1 MAKTTDKYHIEFGII
16 GINKLQK
23 YQQGLAATNKQ
34 LKDLNKQIAKQKGA
48 TSAQANKLTRLASQ
62 QQTYNKRVKDGVKHL
77 KAYKQA
83 QDKGTIGTTKAWK
96 ANKKLELSSL
106 KMGAAVVAATMAFR
120 KLSQFLISSVKDFAA
135 YEKGVKNVTT
145 LLSSEDTGLFRGELF
160 EGAISVS
167 KDFGFAMGD
176 VTKAMFD
183 SVSAGVKG
191 GDAINFLNEASKLAI
206 AGVTDLKSATLGLTT
221 VLNAYGMTADKVD
234 DVSAVLFTTQKFGV
248 TTVDELAK
256 SIGVVV
262 PFAAASGISLEELGA
277 SIAVTTR
284 SGLDAAKTVT
294 ALRAAISQMQ
304 KPSEQS
310 ADLFTKWGIPVG
322 AAQMKAVGFTETM
335 KRLNEVYKQSPR
347 DIELMFGN
355 VRGLTAIF
363 SIAGDNAA
371 DYGKFLAELNDES
384 LRSANVAKATAEQMD
399 STQFKID
406 QMNSS
411 WTAFKISLGDNEW
424 AREIIDHTK
433 TILDLATQ
441 FGAAEAAQA
450 TWYDGVRNFTDKQ
463 LTQLGL
469 KALIPYLDMVR
480 GTQTQIEELTE
491 KMNREQ
497 AEALFEPIRGYT
509 ATDNL
514 KKWANSLATD
524 IPKGYKTMLD
534 QIAAQT
540 RKVKPE
546 DLQYLTPAQVDLV
559 KLGSDYDKSRK
570 TVSDKLQEE
579 INAKKKLKD
588 DEAKALALIQQKW
601 SQFELSQRSE
611 FNEKAHEL
619 NVSFA
624 KKEDKT
630 AEEVKEH
637 KLQLIQLE
645 LDYLQGALNEKG
657 IAANVEVEMK
667 KKVNALLLKQIQI
680 KNQKEIKDE
689 REKLG
694 VIAQLQRQATS
705 LAAKVV
711 TDSLNDKQAKE
722 EEATKAKVERI
733 DRELEAGLITQRTA
747 DKEKEKIDRASF
759 NRKKEFELKQATIGW
774 VQELIN
780 IRIAAAANPANS
792 ITFGAAGISQYA
804 IMAALATAAYAHNR
818 SQINAQQFARGGM
831 VYGNSHA
838 QGGEKFAVG
847 GRVAELEGGEAV
859 INKRST
865 AMFGSTLSAMNVAGG
880 GKSFTS
886 PNFGGGG
893 LIDYGRLGAVIGQN
907 TNVVLPVESL
917 NKVQNRVK
925 TIESTS
931 KF

>member
-48 TSAQANKLTRLASQ
+48 TSANANKLSRLTNQ
-62 QQTYNKRVKDGVKHL
+62 QQVYNKKVKDGIKHL
-77 KAYKQA
+77 QAYNKARER
-83 QDKGTIGTTKAWK
+83 GTLGVTKAWK
-96 ANKKLELSSL
+96 ANKKMTLSSM

-145 LLSSEDTGLFRGELF
+145 LLSSEDTGAFRGELF

-206 AGVTDLKSATLGLTT
+206 AGVTDLKSATMGLTT
-221 VLNAYGMTADKVD
+221 VLNAYGMTADKVS

-335 KRLNEVYKQSPR
+335 KRLNDVYKQSPR

-371 DYGKFLAELNDES
+371 DYGKFLAELNDET
-384 LRSANVAKATAEQMD
+384 LRSANVSKATAEQMD

-406 QMNSS
+406 QMSAA
-411 WTAFKISLGDNEW
+411 WTAFKINLGDNEW
-424 AREIIDHTK
+424 AREIIEHTT
-433 TILDLATQ
+433 TILGLATQ
-441 FGAAEAAQA
+441 FGVAETAQA
-450 TWYDGVRNFTDKQ
+450 TWYDAVRNFTDKQ
-463 LTQLGL
+463 LGQLGL
-469 KALIPYLDMVR
+469 EAMIPYLDMVR
-480 GTQTQIEELTE
+480 GTQTEIEKLTE
-491 KMNREQ
+491 KMNKEQ
-497 AEALFEPIRGYT
+497 AEAIFEPIRDYT
-509 ATDNL
+509 ATDRL
-514 KKWANSLATD
+514 KEYANSLATD
-524 IPKGYKTMLD
+524 VPIGFKVMLD

-540 RKVKPE
+540 RKIKPE
-546 DLQYLTPAQVDLV
+546 DLQYLTPAQIDLV
-559 KLGSDYDKSRK
+559 KLGSDYDESRK
-570 TVSDKLQEE
+570 MVSDKLQEE
-579 INAKKKLKD
+579 IEAKKKLKD
-588 DEAKALALIQQKW
+588 DEAKALALIQMAW
-601 SQFELSQRSE
+601 SNTELAARGK
-611 FNEKAHEL
+611 FNEDAHNL
-619 NVSFA
+619 NISFA
-624 KKEDKT
+624 KKEKKT
-630 AEEVKEH
+630 ADEVKEH
-637 KLQLIQLE
+637 KLTLIQLE
-645 LDYLQGALNEKG
+645 LDYLQAVLIEKG
-657 IAANVEVEMK
+657 ISATQEVEMK
-667 KKVNALLLKQIQI
+667 KRINALLLKQTQI
-680 KNQKEIKDE
+680 SSTKEIKDE
-689 REKLG
+689 KNKLA
-694 VIAQLQRQATS
+694 VKAQLQRQSVA
-705 LAAKVV
+705 LAAKIF
-711 TDSLNDKQAKE
+711 TDSISNKSKAE
-722 EEATKAKVERI
+722 EEAANEEKARI
-733 DRELEAGLITQRTA
+733 DEKLEAGLMTQRTA
-747 DKEKEKIDRASF
+747 DKEKEKIDRESF

-774 VQELIN
+774 IQELIN
-780 IRIAAAANPANS
+780 IRIQAAANPANT
-792 ITFGAAGISQYA
+792 ITMGAAGITQYTLL
-804 IMAALATAAYAHNR
+804 AALATAAYAHNR
-818 SQINAQQFARGGM
+818 SQINAQQFAKGGM

-838 QGGEKFAVG
+838 QGGERFAVG

-893 LIDYGRLGAVIGQN
+893 LIDYGKLGAVIGQN

-917 NKVQNRVK
+917 SKVQNRVK
-925 TIESTS
+925 TIESSS